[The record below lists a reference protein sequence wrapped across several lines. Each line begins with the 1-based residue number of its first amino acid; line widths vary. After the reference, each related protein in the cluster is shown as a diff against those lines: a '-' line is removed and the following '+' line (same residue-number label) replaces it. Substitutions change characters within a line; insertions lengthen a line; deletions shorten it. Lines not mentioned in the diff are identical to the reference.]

1 MTWKKLPNRL
11 YPGLEIPIYI
21 QQENGEYRYEF
32 DAVLLE
38 PAKAWRELEPFTW
51 EEKKPETENINAV
64 KESWKVMVK
73 SDSPFE
79 NGKKFVRWIPRFHS
93 EGILK
98 ITEPSL
104 EDEDDFYE
112 EENDS
117 W

>member
-1 MTWKKLPNRL
+1 MWTKLPNKL
-11 YPGLEIPIYI
+11 YSGLELPIYI
-21 QQENGEYRYEF
+21 QQEDGKYRFEF
-32 DAVLLE
+32 NAVLIE

-51 EEKKPETENINAV
+51 EEKKPESENINAI

-93 EGILK
+93 KGPIK
-98 ITEPSL
+98 ISEPELTVEEEIL
-104 EDEDDFYE
+104 EDEDKG
-112 EENDS
+112 